1 MGIYLALNIVV
12 AIIVVLAVIYIL
24 YRLFVWKQGNENV
37 MLIVKRRTPFLVES
51 KDFNSVT
58 LYTDIPFTNK
68 GTQLGTIMDLF
79 PRHLLPCE
87 QFDGVT
93 VTSWGQHLD
102 RTDRQDG
109 YFESYIVKPKTGGT
123 VRIHVT
129 FTGLNGNIMND
140 IQGLPDMNIDIYYQ
154 VVGRTYY
161 RITKQRIRM
170 TEEEVARALAQ

>member
-1 MGIYLALNIVV
+1 MEIYWALNILV
-12 AIIVVLAVIYIL
+12 AIIVVLAIFYIL

-37 MLIVKRRTPFLVES
+37 VLLIKRRTPFVVEHR
-51 KDFNSVT
+51 DFASVT
-58 LYTDIPFTNK
+58 LYTDIPFVNK

-87 QFDGVT
+87 QFDRVT
-93 VTSWGQHLD
+93 VNSWGQHLE
-102 RTDRQDG
+102 RTNRQDG

-129 FTGLNGNIMND
+129 FTGINGNIIND
-140 IQGLPDMNIDIYYQ
+140 IEGLPDMNLDIYYQ
-154 VVGRTYY
+154 VVGRTFY

-170 TEEEVARALAQ
+170 TQEEVARALAQ